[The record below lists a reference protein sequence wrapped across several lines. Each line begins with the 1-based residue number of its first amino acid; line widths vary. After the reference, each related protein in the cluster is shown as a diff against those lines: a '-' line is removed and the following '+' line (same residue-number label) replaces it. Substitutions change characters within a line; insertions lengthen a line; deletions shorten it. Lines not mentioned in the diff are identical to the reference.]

1 MQAPVACNVPV
12 MTVVDLHVREAGSG
26 LPVVLLH
33 AFPLSS
39 AMWLEQRNG
48 LGDVCRVI
56 TPDLRGFGGS
66 QLGYDEPSLDHM
78 ADDVAGLLDKLA
90 VDRIVLGGL
99 SMGGYVAMAFLRRHG
114 DRVAGLL
121 LADTKASEDAE
132 AARANRHRIA
142 DALDESGTTQVL
154 LDDVLPALMGE
165 TTVVERPM
173 IQGRVRALVEDA
185 PPAAAAWA
193 QRAMAARPD
202 SFDTLRAVA
211 VPALVVAGEQDTLSS
226 VADAQAMVDALPDAR
241 LVVVPRSG
249 HLTAVEVP
257 EAFNA
262 AAREFVT
269 SLT

>member
-1 MQAPVACNVPV
+1 

-48 LGDVCRVI
+48 LGDVCRLV

-78 ADDVAGLLDKLA
+78 ADDVAALLDKLSLE
-90 VDRIVLGGL
+90 RIVLGGL

-114 DRVAGLL
+114 DRVTGLL
-121 LADTKASEDAE
+121 LADTKASADAE

-154 LDDVLPALMGE
+154 LDDVLPSLMGE
-165 TTVVERPM
+165 TTVAERPM

-193 QRAMAARPD
+193 QRAMADRPD
-202 SFDTLRAVA
+202 SFDTLRAVT
-211 VPALVVAGEQDTLSS
+211 VPALVVAGDQDALSS
-226 VADAQAMVDALPDAR
+226 VTDAQAMADALPAAR
-241 LVVVPRSG
+241 LVVVPRCG
-249 HLTAVEVP
+249 HLSAVEVP
-257 EAFNA
+257 EAFNV
-262 AAREFVT
+262 AAREFLT
-269 SLT
+269 SLA

>member
-1 MQAPVACNVPV
+1 

-39 AMWLEQRNG
+39 AMWLEQRND
-48 LGDVCRVI
+48 LADAFRII

-78 ADDVAGLLDKLA
+78 ADDVAALLDSLGL
-90 VDRIVLGGL
+90 DRVVLGGL
-99 SMGGYVAMAFLRRHG
+99 SMGGYAAMAFARRH
-114 DRVAGLL
+114 RERIAGLL
-121 LADTKASEDAE
+121 LADTKAAADPE
-132 AARANRHRIA
+132 AARTNRHRIA
-142 DALDESGTTQVL
+142 DVLDESGTTQVL
-154 LDDVLPALMGE
+154 LDDVLPALLGE

-173 IQGRVRALVEDA
+173 VQGRVRALVEDA
-185 PPAAAAWA
+185 PPPAAAWA

-202 SFDTLRAVA
+202 SFDTLRAVT
-211 VPALVVAGEQDTLSS
+211 VPALVVAGEQDALSTL
-226 VADAQAMVDALPDAR
+226 ADAQAMVDALPEAR

-249 HLTAVEVP
+249 HLTAVEAP

-262 AAREFVT
+262 AAREFLS
-269 SLT
+269 SLG

>member
-1 MQAPVACNVPV
+1 

-39 AMWLEQRNG
+39 AMWLGQRND
-48 LGDVCRVI
+48 LGEVCRVI

-78 ADDVAGLLDKLA
+78 ADDVAALLDTLGL
-90 VDRIVLGGL
+90 DRVVLGGL
-99 SMGGYVAMAFLRRHG
+99 SMGGYVSMAFLRRHG
-114 DRVAGLL
+114 HRVSALL
-121 LADTKASEDAE
+121 LADTKAAADAE

-142 DALDESGTTQVL
+142 DALDESGSTQVL
-154 LDDVLPALMGE
+154 LDDVLPALLGE
-165 TTVVERPM
+165 TTVAERPM
-173 IQGRVRALVEDA
+173 IQGRVRALLEDA

-202 SFDTLRAVA
+202 SFDTLRGVTG
-211 VPALVVAGEQDTLSS
+211 PALVVAGDQDALSTLE
-226 VADAQAMVDALPDAR
+226 DAQALVDALPDAR

-249 HLTAVEVP
+249 HLTAVEAP
-257 EAFNA
+257 EAFNVA
-262 AAREFVT
+262 VREFLT

>member
-1 MQAPVACNVPV
+1 MRRACSVPV

-39 AMWLEQRNG
+39 AMWLEQRND
-48 LGDVCRVI
+48 LGDAFRII

-78 ADDVAGLLDKLA
+78 ADDVAALLDTLSL
-90 VDRIVLGGL
+90 DRVVLGGL

-121 LADTKASEDAE
+121 LADTKASADAE
-132 AARANRHRIA
+132 AASANRHRIA
-142 DALDESGTTQVL
+142 DALDEAGTTQVL

-202 SFDTLRAVA
+202 SFDALRAVT
-211 VPALVVAGEQDTLSS
+211 VPALVVVGDQDALSS

-249 HLTAVEVP
+249 HLTAVEAP
-257 EAFNA
+257 DAFNV
-262 AAREFVT
+262 AAREFLT
-269 SLT
+269 SLG